1 MKNTFLVA
9 IIFLSGSI
17 FSTENCLEIKDE
29 NAQLECITQEAL
41 APKDS
46 SWKKRIESDP
56 DIAKLIKQRELEK
69 KQRERE
75 ELRKAKELEQIASE
89 RRKAQEKYDKIYNA
103 CILDKSDGV
112 DIIREQFFHNRAA
125 KTRPACLRYDLFLKP
140 LKRECRCYPFQGLA
154 HSMLA

>member
-1 MKNTFLVA
+1 MYY
-9 IIFLSGSI
+9 SRS
-17 FSTENCLEIKDE
+17 FSPKR
-29 NAQLECITQEAL
+29 QLEE
-41 APKDS
+41 
-46 SWKKRIESDP
+46 KRIESDP

-112 DIIREQFFHNRAA
+112 DMKAPDLRNALV
-125 KTRPACLRYDLFLKP
+125 KT
-140 LKRECRCYPFQGLA
+140 CRDIANNPSYLESWKYNQL
-154 HSMLA
+154 

>member
-46 SWKKRIESDP
+46 SRKKRIESDP

-112 DIIREQFFHNRAA
+112 DMKAPDLRNALV
-125 KTRPACLRYDLFLKP
+125 KT
-140 LKRECRCYPFQGLA
+140 CRDTANNPSYLE
-154 HSMLA
+154 SWKYN